1 MLVDVVDGH
10 WCQVWKNKT
19 IKLSLSSVNLCS
31 NGNLESNK
39 TDVEEWRRI
48 RKGTPSGLQ
57 SRRWELNQ
65 QTTPL
70 TSWRCRSSA
79 PHHLCRCGPRAF
91 AVAALSDHVQFF
103 LVFFCISNLSP
114 VPEDPSLSSRCFLI
128 SLVQTTSCLHPPHVA
143 AGTLFLERW
152 FDLAPS
158 AGHVLHTRP
167 GAPSQQQ
174 TLSLFQPEWLH
185 KSHLTSSVRPCPSY
199 ISTVPLVLPNCW
211 LPTICT
217 LSAYTSALHFIL
229 CPLTASVG
237 PTS

>member
-19 IKLSLSSVNLCS
+19 NKLSLSSVNLCS

-65 QTTPL
+65 QMTPL

-91 AVAALSDHVQFF
+91 AVAALSDHVQFCF
-103 LVFFCISNLSP
+103 VFFSISNLSP

-128 SLVQTTSCLHPPHVA
+128 SLVQNTSCLHPPHVA
-143 AGTLFLERW
+143 VGTLFFRALIWSGPICWPCSAHEARGT
-152 FDLAPS
+152 FPATDTVTIQARVASQVASDVISPS
-158 AGHVLHTRP
+158 MSIIHLNCSSRP
-167 GAPSQQQ
+167 SK
-174 TLSLFQPEWLH
+174 L
-185 KSHLTSSVRPCPSY
+185 LTSY
-199 ISTVPLVLPNCW
+199 H
-211 LPTICT
+211 
-217 LSAYTSALHFIL
+217 LHFISAYF
-229 CPLTASVG
+229 CPSLHTLPFNCQCRS
-237 PTS
+237 